1 MHGGRGRRGK
11 EGTKREGRKGRKK
24 CRRLNRCCPKS
35 NLSNCPDVVSG
46 TQKLTTNDILKTP
59 LPSFPGHPGA
69 PNIPEGPPGKRR
81 RGSSLL
87 VQSSKEARFFRE
99 RRGMGCAGPQLFA
112 VTALTASPQRSVQTV
127 HTWARALGLRSR
139 ARCAPGEARSRPP
152 GLGCGRAPPRGAS
165 TAPGRGDTRAQT
177 QGLHTPHRHRHR
189 HPRLPLQSP
198 LLARAGRPERPP
210 PPRSSYPSP
219 DPSSPPA
226 PPAVLFPSAPRLA
239 GVKGAARRP
248 APPPQVSNLAKER
261 RARGGA
267 GCEPRGPRLP
277 SWRARLTG
285 SAARGQELR
294 AVGAGVRAAR
304 WVRGLRAPRPRGRV
318 PELSGTADL
327 THSGPGKPRPLAP
340 ARALRRVQRR
350 PAAFP
355 GGPIGSGGLA
365 RGRGPRA
372 GQAPG
377 RGPGP
382 RRPVSM
388 AARKEGLEGGG
399 CAARGH
405 PSQTLEEGGLVFSQR
420 ESLLQRGWE
429 AATRPKEG
437 WHSSR

>member
-35 NLSNCPDVVSG
+35 NLSICPDVVSG

-139 ARCAPGEARSRPP
+139 TRCAPGEARSRPP

-165 TAPGRGDTRAQT
+165 TAPGRGDTRAPRPRGST
-177 QGLHTPHRHRHR
+177 HRTGTGTGTRASRSKAPCSRAPGGPRGPPLPGAPTLLLTPARPPPR
-189 HPRLPLQSP
+189 PQSCFRLPLGSP
-198 LLARAGRPERPP
+198 GSRAP
-210 PPRSSYPSP
+210 
-219 DPSSPPA
+219 
-226 PPAVLFPSAPRLA
+226 LA
-239 GVKGAARRP
+239 GP
-248 APPPQVSNLAKER
+248 PPPQVSNLAKER

-340 ARALRRVQRR
+340 APALRRVQRR